1 MEFVKINELLE
12 REACRKEPVAAAL
25 GISIPTLNAKISGRS
40 EFTLKEIK
48 LFQKC
53 FRLTQD
59 EIFDIFFSQS
69 DE

>member
-1 MEFVKINELLE
+1 MEFVKINELLK

-25 GISIPTLNAKISGRS
+25 GISLPTLNAKINGKT

-48 LFQKC
+48 LFQQC
-53 FRLTQD
+53 FKLTQD
-59 EIFDIFFSQS
+59 EVFEIFFSQG